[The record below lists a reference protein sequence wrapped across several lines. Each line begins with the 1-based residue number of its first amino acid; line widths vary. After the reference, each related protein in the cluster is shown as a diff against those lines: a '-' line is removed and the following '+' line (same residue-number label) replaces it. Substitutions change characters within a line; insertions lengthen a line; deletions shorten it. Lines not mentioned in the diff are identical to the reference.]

1 MAVTLRGVISRQ
13 SIKRYAMLPKDLIIQ
28 LRTIL
33 SKNKID
39 EEGKEDLVL
48 QFTNGGTKSIREMRK
63 VEAIAMIR
71 ALNDTPDTYDDSAN
85 RKRRQIL
92 ALCHEMGW
100 EDDQGRVDMTR
111 VNAYCTTRGYLKKP
125 LNDYKPGELQKLVSQ
140 FKTMHKNYLR
150 NGNNTTV

>member
-1 MAVTLRGVISRQ
+1 
-13 SIKRYAMLPKDLIIQ
+13 MLPKDLIIQ

-33 SKNKID
+33 SKKQID
-39 EEGKEDLVL
+39 EEGKEDLVF
-48 QFTNGGTKSIREMRK
+48 QFTNGGTKSIREMRM
-63 VEAIAMIR
+63 VEAIAMVK
-71 ALNDTPDTYDDSAN
+71 ALNGDEDNYDDSAN

-100 EDDQGRVDMTR
+100 EDEQGRVDMNR
-111 VNAYCTTRGYLKKP
+111 VNRYCTTRGYLKKP

-140 FKTMHKNYLR
+140 FKTMHKIYLK